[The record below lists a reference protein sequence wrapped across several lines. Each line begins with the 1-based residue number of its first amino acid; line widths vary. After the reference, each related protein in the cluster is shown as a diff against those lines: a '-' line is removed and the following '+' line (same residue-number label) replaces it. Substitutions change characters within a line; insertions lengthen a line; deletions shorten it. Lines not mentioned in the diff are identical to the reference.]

1 MYFQLF
7 NTKTGRALMTC
18 PSAEGAQKMLAAMS
32 DPDLEIRPIMKSEH
46 PLARK

>member
-1 MYFQLF
+1 MYFQIY
-7 NTKTGRALMTC
+7 NKTTGQTVATC
-18 PSAEGAQKMLAAMS
+18 PTKDHAKQMLWLMD

>member
-1 MYFQLF
+1 MYFQLYD
-7 NTKTGRALMTC
+7 TTTGRTLMTC
-18 PSAEGAQKMLAAMS
+18 PSLEEAQKMLVAMS